1 MPNHIKNFLTIKAE
15 GERLA
20 EILES
25 IKDDEKGVGTIDFR
39 KLIPLP
45 QIQEVPESP
54 FTQQGYALYKQYMNE
69 KNKFCLEKAE
79 PIVYSHGTYFGC
91 GEQLGTFGFSVKK
104 KK

>member
-39 KLIPLP
+39 KVTSDSI
-45 QIQEVPESP
+45 
-54 FTQQGYALYKQYMNE
+54 
-69 KNKFCLEKAE
+69 
-79 PIVYSHGTYFGC
+79 
-91 GEQLGTFGFSVKK
+91 SVLMRKYL
-104 KK
+104 